1 MIPVKIIRKTKAT
14 AAAPT
19 AAAAQ
24 NIDTGL
30 LLPRTLF
37 DDLFQKV
44 LITPPV
50 IDDDG
55 NVTTPARYAIQANY
69 DLYSIGGLS
78 GYRHSGKPAG
88 GSADGIDIEQFL
100 TDGTPVAAINGVTI
114 YAPQAAAGASTW
126 AELTG
131 KPAWLTDTDPGYA
144 TLQYTEATYLKQAT
158 LDALFTTVPYNDA
171 TWDTAIS
178 AKLPLLTKKID
189 TQGYSATTG
198 QLTVQG
204 TASFMKTVAFQTV
217 TQFGGE
223 LQAAGHH
230 AHLGTLT
237 VNDYVKVI
245 GSLTVGSTLNCEGS
259 IKPSTSFTLYVGN
272 KDRYFKGAYLSHL
285 YLKAE
290 DDDAY
295 KTTLRTR
302 TATADTTIYL
312 PASPGTLALLTDTVA
327 AAEGIGK
334 PYGDFPGLRSF
345 YWAKNDNSGYPTYL
359 LISKVCAASEWG
371 SWGAG
376 HPKYGISGT
385 VYGRRSGNMN
395 GTGTWHVN
403 AAVSYSADYI
413 KAETSDAT
421 YMQPCVVTYGGNV
434 YVALRL
440 LGSGYDMMFL
450 GSGYNLLDTP
460 IQVNCTDLSGTC
472 PSVTVLR
479 DYTGVNLTAT
489 SLSATSLTSK
499 YDITTTNGNLSIA
512 GNATV
517 QGGTYLNGSV
527 YLPDA
532 FTFFGTTGIYVR
544 ANRPGEKWGDAAFIG
559 VHENYK
565 STGTIATVN
574 LDGTVRLW
582 HCLAINQDP
591 DSDASLRVGGLTKL
605 DHLTLGGMARPD
617 GYWLASPNGYFG
629 STSSYTSFGDGG
641 LELSAAKPH
650 IDFHYNKSTA
660 DYTSRLIAS
669 EDGVLRI
676 DSATA
681 DPALRI
687 GNAYLRYD
695 TVNNALYV
703 TGKDGAQ
710 VNLYA
715 TGGIAA
721 YSAIGSVT
729 QLANLQLTGRL
740 TARSAVFTGMVQASS
755 ILLDNFTIDTNNE
768 YLEIRYHDLDYA
780 ENQLVLDVYG
790 DIYCE
795 GYLYVN
801 GKTWLN
807 ETYIGSQASTYKI
820 TGIYADG
827 INVYITINGKKYK
840 LANA

>member
-1 MIPVKIIRKTKAT
+1 MIPVKIIRKTKA
-14 AAAPT
+14 AATPT

-69 DLYSIGGLS
+69 DLYSIGGIS

-88 GSADGIDIEQFL
+88 GTAAGIDIEQIL

-114 YAPQAAAGASTW
+114 YAPPPAAGASSW

-131 KPAWLTDTDPGYA
+131 KPAWLTDTQPTVSVFQNDAGYITAAALAGYPTTNQVATLIDNTEQTLKDWVNAKNYATQSYVDAAKVTGYA
-144 TLQYTEATYLKQAT
+144 ADMDTVGQDILLIDEEGNIITAVIAPYAQYT
-158 LDALFTTVPYNDA
+158 
-171 TWDTAIS
+171 
-178 AKLPLLTKKID
+178 
-189 TQGYSATTG
+189 
-198 QLTVQG
+198 
-204 TASFMKTVAFQTV
+204 
-217 TQFGGE
+217 
-223 LQAAGHH
+223 
-230 AHLGTLT
+230 
-237 VNDYVKVI
+237 
-245 GSLTVGSTLNCEGS
+245 
-259 IKPSTSFTLYVGN
+259 
-272 KDRYFKGAYLSHL
+272 
-285 YLKAE
+285 
-290 DDDAY
+290 
-295 KTTLRTR
+295 
-302 TATADTTIYL
+302 
-312 PASPGTLALLTDTVA
+312 
-327 AAEGIGK
+327 EGIGK

-359 LISKVCAASEWG
+359 LISKVCAASEWS
-371 SWGAG
+371 SWGNG
-376 HPKYGISGT
+376 HPMYGISGT
-385 VYGRRSGNMN
+385 VHGRRTGNMN

-403 AAVSYSADYI
+403 AAVSYSTDYI

-440 LGSGYDMMFL
+440 LGSGYDMMIL

-472 PSVTVLR
+472 PSVSVIR
-479 DYTGVNLTAT
+479 DYTGVRLTAKDLDVSG
-489 SLSATSLTSK
+489 SLAV
-499 YDITTTNGNLSIA
+499 A
-512 GNATV
+512 QNATV
-517 QGGTYLNGSV
+517 AASLAVTGESRFSGAV
-527 YLPDA
+527 YLLGQ
-532 FTFFGTTGIYVR
+532 FTFFGQSGIYIEADR
-544 ANRPGEKWGDAAFIG
+544 TTQSEGTAAYIG
-559 VHENYK
+559 VHRSFNGD
-565 STGTIATVN
+565 GTIAHVN
-574 LDGTVRLW
+574 LDGRVKITQPMGIR
-582 HCLAINQDP
+582 HDP
-591 DSDASLRVGGLTKL
+591 EADISLRVGGTLKTDTLTTG
-605 DHLTLGGMARPD
+605 HLMAGNIERPD
-617 GYWLASPNGYFG
+617 GYWFASPNGYFG
-629 STSSYTSFGDGG
+629 NSSDVYTSFGDGG
-641 LELSAAKPH
+641 LELSQATPY
-650 IDFHYNKSTA
+650 IDFHYGSSPE
-660 DYTSRLIAS
+660 DFTSRLIAS
-669 EDGVLRI
+669 ENGVLWLQ
-676 DSATA
+676 SATA

-695 TVNNALYV
+695 SANNALYV
-703 TGKDGAQ
+703 TGQNGKQ
-710 VNLYA
+710 VHLYA
-715 TGGIAA
+715 TGGLAA

-790 DIYCE
+790 DIYSE
-795 GYLYVN
+795 GYLYVI

>member
-158 LDALFTTVPYNDA
+158 LDALFSTVPYDDA

-204 TASFMKTVAFQTV
+204 TASFHKTVAFQTV

-237 VNDYVKVI
+237 VNDYVKVT

-272 KDRYFKGAYLSHL
+272 KDRYFKGAYLSCL

-334 PYGDFPGLRSF
+334 PYGDFTGLRSY
-345 YWAKNDNSGYPTYL
+345 YWDKNDNNGYPTYL
-359 LISKVCAASEWG
+359 LISKVCAASEWS

-376 HPKYGISGT
+376 HPMYGISGT
-385 VYGRRSGNMN
+385 VYGSRSGNMD

-403 AAVSYSADYI
+403 AAVSYSTDYI
-413 KAETSDAT
+413 KTETSDAT

-479 DYTGVNLTAT
+479 DYTGVNLTAYK
-489 SLSATSLTSK
+489 LTADNGGIVSK
-499 YDITTTNGNLSIA
+499 GDVTADGHLY
-512 GNATV
+512 V
-517 QGGTYLNGSV
+517 QGETRLNGSV

-532 FTFFGTTGIYVR
+532 FTFFGTSGIYVY
-544 ANRPGEKWGDAAFIG
+544 ANRPGEKYGSAAFIG
-559 VHENYK
+559 VHQGYA
-565 STGTIATVN
+565 GTDTVATVN

-591 DSDASLRVGGLTKL
+591 DTDASLRVGGLSKL
-605 DHLTLGGMARPD
+605 DYLTLGGMARPY
-617 GYWLASPNGYFG
+617 GYWLAAPSGYFG
-629 STSSYTSFGDGG
+629 NPSSGTYTSFGDGG
-641 LELSAAKPH
+641 IKLSHPTTPY
-650 IDFHYNKSTA
+650 IDFHWNKSTP

-669 EDGVLRI
+669 EDGVLMI

-695 TVNNALYV
+695 AINNALYV
-703 TGKDGAQ
+703 TGRDGAQ

-729 QLANLQLTGRL
+729 QLANLQLTGQL
-740 TARSAVFTGMVQASS
+740 TARSAAFTGMVQASY

-768 YLEIRYHDLDYA
+768 YLEIRYNGLDYA

-790 DIYCE
+790 DIYSE

>member
-1 MIPVKIIRKTKAT
+1 MIPVKIIRKTKA

-37 DDLFQKV
+37 DDLFQKI

-69 DLYSIGGLS
+69 DLYSIGGIS

-88 GSADGIDIEQFL
+88 GSADGIDIEKIL
-100 TDGTPVAAINGVTI
+100 TDGTPIAAINGVTI

-131 KPAWLTDTDPGYA
+131 KPAWLTDTQPAVSVFQNDAAYITAAALAGYPTTNQVATLIDNTEQTIKDWVKAKNYATTTDITDTEQALKDWVNEKNYATQSYVDAAKVTGYA
-144 TLQYTEATYLKQAT
+144 ADMDTVGQDIRLIDEEGKIITAVIAPYAQYT
-158 LDALFTTVPYNDA
+158 
-171 TWDTAIS
+171 
-178 AKLPLLTKKID
+178 
-189 TQGYSATTG
+189 
-198 QLTVQG
+198 
-204 TASFMKTVAFQTV
+204 
-217 TQFGGE
+217 
-223 LQAAGHH
+223 
-230 AHLGTLT
+230 
-237 VNDYVKVI
+237 
-245 GSLTVGSTLNCEGS
+245 
-259 IKPSTSFTLYVGN
+259 
-272 KDRYFKGAYLSHL
+272 
-285 YLKAE
+285 
-290 DDDAY
+290 
-295 KTTLRTR
+295 
-302 TATADTTIYL
+302 
-312 PASPGTLALLTDTVA
+312 
-327 AAEGIGK
+327 EGIGK

-359 LISKVCAASEWG
+359 LISMVCAASEWG
-371 SWGAG
+371 SWGNG
-376 HPKYGISGT
+376 HPMYGISGT
-385 VYGRRSGNMN
+385 VHGRRVGNMN

-403 AAVSYSADYI
+403 AAVSYSTDYI
-413 KAETSDAT
+413 KTETSDAT

-440 LGSGYDMMFL
+440 LGSGYDMMIL
-450 GSGYNLLDTP
+450 GSGYNLLDAP

-472 PSVTVLR
+472 PSVSVIM
-479 DYTGVNLTAT
+479 DYSGANLTAT

-565 STGTIATVN
+565 GTGTIATVN

-605 DHLTLGGMARPD
+605 DYLILGGITRPD
-617 GYWLASPNGYFG
+617 GYWFAAPNGYFG
-629 STSSYTSFGDGG
+629 NPSSGTYTSFGDGG
-641 LELSAAKPH
+641 IELSHPTTPY
-650 IDFHYNKSTA
+650 IDFHWNKSTA

-669 EDGVLRI
+669 EDGVLMI
-676 DSATA
+676 DSVTA

-695 TVNNALYV
+695 SINNALYV
-703 TGKDGAQ
+703 TGRDGEQ

-715 TGGIAA
+715 TGGIAT

-729 QLANLQLTGRL
+729 QLANLQLTGQL
-740 TARSAVFTGMVQASS
+740 TARSAAFTGMVQASS
-755 ILLDNFTIDTNNE
+755 ILLDNFTLDTNNE
-768 YLEIRYHDLDYA
+768 YLEIRYHGLDYA

-790 DIYCE
+790 DIYSE

>member
-69 DLYSIGGLS
+69 DLYSIGGIS

-88 GSADGIDIEQFL
+88 GTAAGIDIEQIL

-114 YAPQAAAGASTW
+114 YAPPPAAGASSW

-131 KPAWLTDTDPGYA
+131 KPAWLTDTTPAVSVFQNDAGYITAAALAGYPTTNQVATLIDNTEQTLKDWVKAKNYATQSYVDAAKVTGYA
-144 TLQYTEATYLKQAT
+144 ADMDAVGQDIRLIDEEGNVITAVIAPYAQYTE
-158 LDALFTTVPYNDA
+158 
-171 TWDTAIS
+171 
-178 AKLPLLTKKID
+178 
-189 TQGYSATTG
+189 
-198 QLTVQG
+198 
-204 TASFMKTVAFQTV
+204 
-217 TQFGGE
+217 
-223 LQAAGHH
+223 
-230 AHLGTLT
+230 
-237 VNDYVKVI
+237 
-245 GSLTVGSTLNCEGS
+245 C
-259 IKPSTSFTLYVGN
+259 
-272 KDRYFKGAYLSHL
+272 
-285 YLKAE
+285 
-290 DDDAY
+290 
-295 KTTLRTR
+295 
-302 TATADTTIYL
+302 
-312 PASPGTLALLTDTVA
+312 
-327 AAEGIGK
+327 IGK
-334 PYGDFPGLRSF
+334 PYGDFSGLRSF
-345 YWAKNDNSGYPTYL
+345 YWGKNDNSGYPTYL

-371 SWGAG
+371 SWGTR
-376 HPKYGISGT
+376 HPMYGILGT
-385 VYGRRSGNMN
+385 VHGRRVGNMN

-403 AAVSYSADYI
+403 AAVSYSTNYI
-413 KAETSDAT
+413 KTETSDAT

-440 LGSGYDMMFL
+440 LGSGYDMMIL

-472 PSVTVLR
+472 PSVSVIM
-479 DYTGVNLTAT
+479 DYTGANLTAT
-489 SLSATSLTSK
+489 SLTST
-499 YDITTTNGNLSIA
+499 YDITTTNGNLSVA
-512 GNATV
+512 RNATV
-517 QGGTYLNGSV
+517 QGETHLNGSV
-527 YLPDA
+527 CLPDA
-532 FTFFGTTGIYVR
+532 HTFFGTSGIYVH
-544 ANRPGEKWGDAAFIG
+544 ANRPGEKYGTAAYIG
-559 VHENYK
+559 IHENHA
-565 STGTIATVN
+565 GTETVATVN

-591 DSDASLRVGGLTKL
+591 DADASLRVGGLSKL
-605 DHLTLGGMARPD
+605 DYLTLGGITRPD
-617 GYWLASPNGYFG
+617 GYWLAAPSGYFG
-629 STSSYTSFGDGG
+629 NPSSGTYTSFGDGG
-641 LELSAAKPH
+641 IELSHPTTPY
-650 IDFHYNKSTA
+650 IDFHWNKSTA

-669 EDGVLRI
+669 EDGVLMI

-695 TVNNALYV
+695 AINNALYV
-703 TGKDGAQ
+703 TGRDGKQ

-715 TGGIAA
+715 TGGLAA

-729 QLANLQLTGRL
+729 QLANLQLTGQL
-740 TARSAVFTGMVQASS
+740 TARSAAFTGMVKASY

-768 YLEIRYHDLDYA
+768 YLEIRYNGLDYA

-790 DIYCE
+790 DIYSE